1 MNMAAYKDAH
11 FRSVAKAIS
20 YRLCAAIVTTTIV
33 FIFTRKIALSIG
45 VGLVES
51 VVKVIAYYLH
61 ERMWSQISIGKVQHP
76 LSSLPVDKALEQK
89 DMEVIRD
96 KLRDLG
102 YINDT

>member
-1 MNMAAYKDAH
+1 MPAYKDAH

-20 YRLCAAIVTTTIV
+20 YRLCAAIVTMTIV
-33 FIFTRKIALSIG
+33 FVFTRRIALSIG

-61 ERMWSQISIGKVQHP
+61 ERVWSLISIGKVQHP
-76 LSSLPVDKALEQK
+76 LSDLPVSKPLEQK
-89 DMEVIRD
+89 DMEIIRD